1 MFEFIITTIE
11 TMDNFILQNGAKIP
25 CIGLG
30 TWENRDEKS
39 VVDTISEAINCGYR
53 HIDTAAVYAN
63 EQYIGKAINSIGIN
77 RQDLFITSKVWNT
90 ERGYAKTMR
99 AFEQTLNNLQT
110 DYLDLYLVHWPASP
124 SKYDNW
130 AELNAETWHAL
141 EDLYKMQKVRAI
153 GVSNFWIHHLEQL
166 LNVANIVP
174 MVNQIEYH
182 PGYRQSYVVDYCKAH
197 NMLVEAWSPLGRGK
211 MFSIPELIQIAK
223 KYNVSVAQ
231 VCVKWCLQNGILP
244 LPKSTKPERLKEN
257 ADIEGFTIAPDDM
270 RIINSLQL
278 ESSSGQIPDEIDF

>member
-99 AFEQTLNNLQT
+99 AFEKTLNNLQT

-257 ADIEGFTIAPDDM
+257 ADIEGFTIATDDM

>member
-1 MFEFIITTIE
+1 
-11 TMDNFILQNGAKIP
+11 MDNFILQNGVKVF

-30 TWENRDEKS
+30 TWENRDEQS
-39 VVDTISEAINCGYR
+39 VADTISEALKIGYC

-63 EQYIGKAINSIGIN
+63 EQFIGKAIKNAGVDRSK
-77 RQDLFITSKVWNT
+77 LFITSKVWNT

-99 AFEQTLNNLQT
+99 AFEKTLNDLQT

-153 GVSNFWIHHLEQL
+153 GVSNFWIHHLEAL
-166 LNVANIVP
+166 LKVANIAP

-182 PGYRQSYVVDYCKAH
+182 PGYRQNYVVDYCKAH
-197 NMLVEAWSPLGRGK
+197 NMLIEAWSPLGRGK
-211 MFSIPELIQIAK
+211 MFAVPELIEMSK
-223 KYNVSVAQ
+223 KYGVTVAQ
-231 VCVKWCLQNGILP
+231 ICVKWCLQNGILP

-257 ADIEGFTIAPDDM
+257 ADVDGFTISAADM
-270 RIINSLQL
+270 QIINNLQL
-278 ESSSGQIPDEIDF
+278 ASSSGQFPDEIDF